1 LCSTIRTDED
11 STDSSVLDWT
21 NGICAASSESNST
34 SHTLV
39 WVDHIDIHYNMLD
52 VIKRGNVQK
61 VVISEEV
68 LQMLA
73 KAKDMVKNIVLDGL

>member
-1 LCSTIRTDED
+1 
-11 STDSSVLDWT
+11 
-21 NGICAASSESNST
+21 
-34 SHTLV
+34 
-39 WVDHIDIHYNMLD
+39 MLD